1 MLNSHRPLLIRSLAI
16 ATLAVVLSPGLL
28 SQVTP
33 ISSTSPHPSAVLVEL
48 FTSEGCSDCPP
59 ADELLRQVN
68 GRKTAGG
75 QLIVGISE
83 HVSYWNGLGWKDP
96 FSNELYTSRQKDY
109 GTHFGLESV
118 YTPQMVVNG
127 REQFVGS
134 DGRALQ
140 AALVTES
147 QRKQI
152 SLRIDSAQIKDDN
165 VTFTYTASDLP
176 PKSTLQLVAVLVD
189 DMDQSSVLRG
199 ENSGRKLTHVAVA
212 RGFAP
217 LGALRDVEQHST
229 TLPLPPS
236 FLANPGAEHH
246 LVLFAQQAS
255 GAPVVGIDTKP
266 I

>member
-1 MLNSHRPLLIRSLAI
+1 MLKQYYPALIGSL
-16 ATLAVVLSPGLL
+16 TLAMLAVFPSPKVLSQAG
-28 SQVTP
+28 
-33 ISSTSPHPSAVLVEL
+33 STQSVAAHPSAVLVEL

-59 ADELLRQVN
+59 ADELLRQVD
-68 GRKTAGG
+68 GHKTAGG

-96 FSNELYTSRQKDY
+96 FSADLYTNRQNDY
-109 GTHFGLESV
+109 GTRFGLSSV

-140 AALVTES
+140 AALATEA

-152 SLRIDSAQIKDDN
+152 SLRIDSAQIKDN
-165 VTFTYTASDLP
+165 SVMFSYTASDLP
-176 PKSTLQLVAVLVD
+176 AKGALQLVAVLVD
-189 DMDQSSVLRG
+189 DVDQSSVLRG

-212 RGFAP
+212 RAFAP
-217 LGALRDVEQHST
+217 LGALQEAAEHST

-236 FLANPGAEHH
+236 FLSSPGAGHH
-246 LVLFAQQAS
+246 LVLFAQQGS
-255 GAPVVGIDTKP
+255 GGPVVGIDTKP

>member
-1 MLNSHRPLLIRSLAI
+1 MLNPCHPLLIRSVTLAM
-16 ATLAVVLSPGLL
+16 LAVVLSPNVL
-28 SQVTP
+28 SHANSIQ
-33 ISSTSPHPSAVLVEL
+33 STSAYPSTVLVEL

-68 GRKTAGG
+68 GHKTAGG

-96 FSNELYTSRQKDY
+96 FSADLYTSRQNDY

-134 DGRALQ
+134 DSRALQ

-152 SLRIDSAQIKDDN
+152 ALRIDSAQIKGN
-165 VTFTYTASDLP
+165 SVTFSYTATDLP
-176 PKSTLQLVAVLVD
+176 AKGALQLVAVLVD

-212 RGFAP
+212 RAYAP
-217 LGALRDVEQHST
+217 LGALREAVKYST

-236 FLANPGAEHH
+236 FLSSPGAGHH
-246 LVLFAQQAS
+246 LVLFAQQ
-255 GAPVVGIDTKP
+255 GNGGPILGTDTKP